1 MVVSRVAMVSMHTSP
16 VSAPGT
22 ADAGGMN
29 VSVVGI
35 AEELAARGTE
45 VDLLTR
51 AVGEPSSRTVLPGV
65 TLHELAA
72 GGLESLAKEELP
84 RVSDEFGEAVARL
97 ARRPE
102 GGYDIIHAHYWLSG
116 IASLPVAL
124 ELQVP
129 FVQSFHTLA
138 AMKNA
143 ASIPDAPP
151 EPLVRERSEAFLAA
165 QATAV
170 IASSSA
176 EASAAIDLAGAP
188 AERTWIIP
196 PGVDLALFAPRQE
209 AEHERVRAALGL
221 EPDRPLIVIAGR
233 VQPLKG
239 HDLAVRALA
248 EIAIMRGW
256 APVLVVAG
264 EVTPGDAPYVAGL
277 RELASELGV
286 EPDVRFVG
294 ALNRE
299 TLADLLSAASVTLVP
314 SYSETFGLI
323 ALESAACGTPVV
335 AYRTGGLTESV
346 GEGRSGILLGT
357 RDPRYWASEM
367 AIILEDPDRRAQYAI
382 AGREHAERFTWAA
395 AATSLLGVYSGV
407 GRP

>member
-29 VSVVGI
+29 VSVMGV

-51 AVGEPSSRTVLPGV
+51 AVGTPSSRLVLPGV
-65 TLHELAA
+65 RLHELAA
-72 GGLESLAKEELP
+72 GGGGTIAKHDLP
-84 RVSDEFGEAVARL
+84 RVSDEFGEAVAAL
-97 ARRPE
+97 ARRPDA
-102 GGYDIIHAHYWLSG
+102 GYDIIHAHYWLSG
-116 IASLPVAL
+116 IASLPAAL
-124 ELQVP
+124 EMQIP

-151 EPLVRERSEAFLAA
+151 EPVIRERSEAFLAA
-165 QATAV
+165 QASAV

-196 PGVDLALFAPRQE
+196 PGVDLALFSPRQDI
-209 AEHERVRAALGL
+209 EHERVRAALGL

-239 HDLAVRALA
+239 HDLAVRVLA
-248 EIAIMRGW
+248 EIAVMRGW
-256 APVLVVAG
+256 APVLVIAG
-264 EVTPGDAPYVAGL
+264 EVTPGDAPFVAAL
-277 RELASELGV
+277 RELAGELGV

-314 SYSETFGLI
+314 SYSETFGLV

-335 AYRTGGLTESV
+335 AYRAGGLTESV
-346 GEGRSGILLGT
+346 EEGRSGIVLGT
-357 RDPRYWASEM
+357 RDPRYWATEV
-367 AIILEDPDRRAQYAI
+367 AIILEDEERRERYAI
-382 AGREHAERFTWAA
+382 TGREHAQRFTWAA
-395 AATSLLGVYSGV
+395 AATSLLGVYSGA